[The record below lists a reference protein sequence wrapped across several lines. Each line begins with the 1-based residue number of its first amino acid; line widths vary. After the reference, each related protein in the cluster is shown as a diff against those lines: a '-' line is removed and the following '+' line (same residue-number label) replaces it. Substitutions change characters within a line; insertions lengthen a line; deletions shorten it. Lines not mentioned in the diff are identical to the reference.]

1 MKKLILLGLI
11 AVCGYK
17 LYQHVSASNDKG
29 PVAADGT
36 PIAQLFVGPG
46 CGQFCDEMEEILKG
60 RNINYVLIDISTPEG
75 EKYGVR
81 QFPVTRVGK
90 RKVIGNFRNQ
100 LVAVLAETY
109 GNSALTPA
117 ERIAMQGHFD
127 ANGKPI
133 VVLYGTQWC
142 QYCKREREYFAEHNI
157 SFDDL
162 DVESSSSAKQVYDIL
177 QGAGYPLIYVGYRRF
192 DGYIEKEILDAITEL
207 NRG

>member
-1 MKKLILLGLI
+1 MKKLILLALI

-29 PVAADGT
+29 PVAPDGT

-46 CGQFCDEMEEILKG
+46 CGQFCDEMEEILRS

-90 RKVIGNFRNQ
+90 RKVIGNLRNQ
-100 LVAVLAETY
+100 LIAVLAETY
-109 GNSALTPA
+109 GYSALTSA
-117 ERIAMQGHFD
+117 ERMAMQGHFD
-127 ANGKPI
+127 AKGKPI

-157 SFDDL
+157 RFDDL
-162 DVESSSSAKQVYDIL
+162 DVESSSSAKQAYDDL

-192 DGYIEKEILDAITEL
+192 DGYTEKEILDVVAEQS
-207 NRG
+207 RG